1 MELKVQNSK
10 YRGYLNL
17 EDKLA
22 SLFEPDTLLY
32 AEYFENLRRKTVLEP
47 EKGLILAVLEDAID
61 RFQNN
66 VTAQSE
72 RERKAE
78 EWIPETG

>member
-47 EKGLILAVLEDAID
+47 EKG
-61 RFQNN
+61 
-66 VTAQSE
+66 
-72 RERKAE
+72 
-78 EWIPETG
+78 

>member
-1 MELKVQNSK
+1 MELKIQNSK

-72 RERKAE
+72 RGKKGR
-78 EWIPETG
+78 GVDS